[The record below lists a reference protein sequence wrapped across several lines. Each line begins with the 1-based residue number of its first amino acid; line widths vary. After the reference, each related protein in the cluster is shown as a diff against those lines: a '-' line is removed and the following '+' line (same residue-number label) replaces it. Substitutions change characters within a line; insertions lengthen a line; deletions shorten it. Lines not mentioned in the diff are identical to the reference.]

1 MVSECSLGPAASPAL
16 WDGARAGLLGSHPAH
31 PPCQFLP
38 GHQQLSQRVRK
49 RLYYSWD
56 TDCNLDHLSSPVAGE
71 WCQRLRMVASKYLYD
86 EGEEEEVFNDEWGA
100 AGKVDVQ
107 TLNRLEMNFLRAIDW
122 SLYTDPKEL
131 FDVLSWLEGRVAKK
145 QGTQSSWFTYTD
157 LCVLL
162 EQPLWQPAQ
171 GRWVTRL
178 SLSAQLAC
186 VLGVMYLTGVAAVF
200 ASVTVVHQAMRE
212 GRAGPVALRPL
223 LPPMDGGCSLGSGPS
238 LAPFVSVT
246 VVHQA
251 MREGRAG

>member
-1 MVSECSLGPAASPAL
+1 
-16 WDGARAGLLGSHPAH
+16 
-31 PPCQFLP
+31 FLP

-71 WCQRLRMVASKYLYD
+71 WCQRLRVGTGCHCVPTRRLPSRSSAPPSHRGCVSEPFGRRLPSRSSAPPSHRGTRTHSGLKLCRRMVASKYLYD

-162 EQPLWQPAQ
+162 EQPLWQPAPGQ
-171 GRWVTRL
+171 VL

-200 ASVTVVHQAMRE
+200 ASVTVVHQAM
-212 GRAGPVALRPL
+212 
-223 LPPMDGGCSLGSGPS
+223 
-238 LAPFVSVT
+238 
-246 VVHQA
+246 
-251 MREGRAG
+251 